1 MRLYLIFSIFLSI
14 FTSTKSFAAIRF
26 TRDTTSIS
34 SFKKEKKDVTFSS
47 KAMSKNV
54 SKKTAWNIV
63 WGGLAVGF
71 MVFTKVAS
79 GEIFSGMALA
89 AIMLLIVFLVRKGQK
104 TIVNPNYETDIADS
118 KSTKRSLKNLKTGMI
133 FLGLGGLGALY
144 GVLTAQGL
152 SALLPFAL
160 AIGLGSVGFIFS
172 LISLIQAIIAYKR
185 QEPLRKKSLIS
196 IILFSVI
203 FILPLVGLLANGLLG
218 LL

>member
-26 TRDTTSIS
+26 TTDTTSIS

-47 KAMSKNV
+47 KAL
-54 SKKTAWNIV
+54 SKKTVWNIV

-104 TIVNPNYETDIADS
+104 AKVNPNYEIDIADS

-185 QEPLRKKSLIS
+185 QEPLRKKSSIS

-203 FILPLVGLLANGLLG
+203 FILPLVVLLANGLLG

>member
-14 FTSTKSFAAIRF
+14 FTSTKSLATIRF

-47 KAMSKNV
+47 KAL
-54 SKKTAWNIV
+54 SKKTVWNIV

-71 MVFTKVAS
+71 MVFTKVVS
-79 GEIFSGMALA
+79 GEIFSGLALA

-104 TIVNPNYETDIADS
+104 TKVNPNYEIDIAES

-172 LISLIQAIIAYKR
+172 LISFIQALIAYKR
-185 QEPLRKKSLIS
+185 QEPMRKKSLIS

-203 FILPLVGLLANGLLG
+203 FILPIVALLGKGIIGLL
-218 LL
+218 